1 MSAHQSSSAE
11 QFRADASRLTFRN
24 QAFINGQYVPAASGE
39 TFECVSPIDG
49 QTVTEIA
56 ACDSEDVNRAVT
68 AARNAFEAG
77 HWSEMAP
84 RERKT
89 RMLRFAALI
98 DTYADELA
106 LLESLD
112 MGKPI
117 TISRRD
123 DMGGVVGTVQWF
135 AETVDKIYD
144 ELAPVGTGAVGM
156 ITREPLGI
164 VGAVVPWNFPLLMAA
179 WKFAPALAAGNSVI
193 MKPAEQSP
201 LTCLRVAEL
210 AAEAGIPDGVFQVL
224 PGFGETAGQALGRHM
239 DVDMIAFTGS
249 TEVGKYFLR
258 YSGESNMKHVS
269 LECGGKTPNIIFAD
283 APDLDAAAEDAAGA
297 IFYNSGQVC
306 VASSRLLVEE
316 SIREPFLEKVIKVGE
331 QMQPNDPLDP
341 DTAMGSMVDA
351 NQMDRVRSY
360 ITIGEEE
367 GARLAFGGKQ
377 VRQNTGGYYI
387 EPTIFDGVTNDMRIA
402 QEEIF
407 GPVLSTLTFKDADEA
422 LQIANDS
429 IYGLQANLW
438 TSDINKAHKVARKL
452 KAGSVNINNTDG
464 GDITVPFGGYKQS
477 GIGRDK
483 SLHAY
488 DKYTQLKTTYIELS

>member
-1 MSAHQSSSAE
+1 MSAVDYHAE
-11 QFRADASRLTFRN
+11 ATRLTYRN
-24 QAFINGQYVPAASGE
+24 KAFINGAYVPAASGE

-49 QTVTEIA
+49 QVLTNVA
-56 ACDSEDVNRAVT
+56 ACDTEDADRAVKT
-68 AARNAFEAG
+68 ARTVFEAG
-77 HWSEMAP
+77 TWSEMAP
-84 RERKT
+84 KERK
-89 RMLRFAALI
+89 RIMLKFAALI
-98 DTYADELA
+98 GDHADELA

-117 TISRRD
+117 TFSRQG
-123 DMGGVVGTVQWF
+123 DMNGVVNTVQWY
-135 AETVDKIYD
+135 AEAIDKIYD
-144 ELAPVGTGAVGM
+144 ELAPMGTGAVGM
-156 ITREPLGI
+156 ITREPLGV

-179 WKFAPALAAGNSVI
+179 WKFGPALAAGNSVI

-210 AAEAGIPDGVFQVL
+210 ASEAGIPDGVFQVL

-249 TEVGKYFLR
+249 TEVGKFFLK

-283 APDLDAAAEDAAGA
+283 APNLDAAAQDAGMA

-316 SIREPFLEKVIKVGE
+316 SIHDEFLEKVKKVGE
-331 QMQPNDPLDP
+331 TMQPNDPLDP
-341 DTAMGSMVDA
+341 ATLMGSMVD
-351 NQMDRVRSY
+351 QGQLERVKSY
-360 ITIGEEE
+360 IEVGEKE
-367 GARLAFGGKQ
+367 GAKLAFGGKQ
-377 VRQNTGGYYI
+377 VRQNTGGAYI
-387 EPTIFDGVTNDMRIA
+387 EPTIFDNVANDMRIA

-407 GPVLSTLTFKDADEA
+407 GPVLATLTFKDPEEA
-422 LQIANDS
+422 ISIANDS
-429 IYGLQANLW
+429 VYGLQASLW

-452 KAGSVNINNTDG
+452 KAGSVNVNNTDG

-488 DKYTQLKTTYIELS
+488 DKYSQLKTTYIELS